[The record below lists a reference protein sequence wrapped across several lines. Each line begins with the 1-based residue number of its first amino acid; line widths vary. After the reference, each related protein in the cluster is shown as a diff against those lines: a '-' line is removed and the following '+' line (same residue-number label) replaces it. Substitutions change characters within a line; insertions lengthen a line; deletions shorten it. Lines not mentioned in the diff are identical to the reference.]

1 MKLIMKINFTDIEHA
16 YDYVSFGCRLFTHSA
31 YLSRSTG
38 KIYWHSDFG
47 DDEEELPEDIFDN
60 DDYVGIPHKNDLDLG
75 QRLVWRFVENEIP
88 GLQDKVRAIFSRKGA
103 YSRFKDFLSQIDLLE
118 KWFEFEN
125 SESQQALCQW
135 CEDNNIEI
143 VG

>member
-16 YDYVSFGCRLFTHSA
+16 YDYVSFGAPFTHSA